1 MEKYTA
7 NNGYL
12 YETVGKIKIR
22 IANFNPYY
30 VKSEAVQKA
39 ADIATALNQS
49 GVLAHL

>member
-1 MEKYTA
+1 MDKYSA

-12 YETVGKIKIR
+12 YETIGEVNMR

-30 VKSEAVQKA
+30 VKSEAIQKA

-49 GVLAHL
+49 GVLALF

>member
-1 MEKYTA
+1 MNKYSA

-12 YETVGKIKIR
+12 YETIGGESVR

-30 VKSEAVQKA
+30 VKVEAVQKA

-49 GVLAHL
+49 GVLALF